1 MVASMTRRLL
11 LLRHAKSSWEAPS
24 LPDRDRP
31 LSKRG
36 RSAADRMGRLLRE
49 RDLVPDVVVCSSSV
63 RTRETLERLGLE
75 GAETTLEDRLYGAS
89 GEELLARVREAPDV
103 AGSLAVIAHNP
114 GIQELAV
121 ELASG
126 DAGSDAD
133 RLRAKFPTG
142 ALAVFEVD
150 RSWSKMG
157 ADGATLRSFV
167 VPKELA

>member
-1 MVASMTRRLL
+1 MTRRLL
-11 LLRHAKSSWEAPS
+11 LLRHAKSSWDDPS

-36 RSAADRMGRLLRE
+36 RSAAERMGRFLRE
-49 RDLVPDVVVCSSSV
+49 HDLIPDVVLCSSSV
-63 RTRETLERLGLE
+63 RTRETLERLGLRGVE
-75 GAETTLEDRLYGAS
+75 ATIEDRLYGAG
-89 GEELLARVREAPDV
+89 GEELLARIGEAPHEV
-103 AGSLAVIAHNP
+103 GSLAVIGHNP
-114 GIQELAV
+114 GMQELAV

-142 ALAVFEVD
+142 ALAAFEVD
-150 RSWSKMG
+150 GAWSELG
-157 ADGATLRSFV
+157 ASAATLRSFV